1 MVGRGDISR
10 YGRNSG
16 SLGGWEGSKGE
27 LSRGGVGGEI

>member
-16 SLGGWEGSKGE
+16 SVGGWESSKGE
-27 LSRGGVGGEI
+27 LSGECGGEI